1 MSSPVLDDIRGR
13 FLETSRLR
21 LGEMDLL
28 LRRLEEDPGDAAA
41 LQQLARHFHGLAG
54 LGGTCG
60 FPRVSELGDE
70 AEAMM
75 LPMVRRG
82 AAPDAAMVVHFRELA
97 ATIGR
102 EIAGN
107 DGVPSF
113 LADAPGA
120 GALAGPGTASRD
132 REEHP
137 PRRILVVDDD
147 EVANELFRGILS
159 SSGYEVE
166 VCRNPVEFEKVL
178 FAFRPDLLLMD
189 VQLSHELTGHD
200 LVRLVR
206 QSEQF
211 SRLPVIIVT
220 SESERRAVEDADAGA
235 DTLVTKPVNW
245 DTLLSHIAAR
255 LERAAVVRDPAD

>member
-1 MSSPVLDDIRGR
+1 MSSPVLDDIRAR
-13 FLETSRLR
+13 FRETSRLR

-28 LRRLEEDPGDAAA
+28 LGRLEGDPGDAAA
-41 LQQLARHFHGLAG
+41 LQQLARHFHALAG

-60 FPRVSELGDE
+60 FPRVSDLGDE

-75 LPMVRRG
+75 LPLVRRG
-82 AAPDAAMVVHFRELA
+82 AVPDAAMLVQFRELTA
-97 ATIGR
+97 AIGR
-102 EIAGN
+102 EIAGD
-107 DGVPSF
+107 DGVPAFRAEPSE
-113 LADAPGA
+113 ADALAA
-120 GALAGPGTASRD
+120 GAASRD

-137 PRRILVVDDD
+137 SRRILVVDDD

-166 VCRNPVEFEKVL
+166 VCGNPLQFEKML
-178 FAFRPDLLLMD
+178 LEFRPDLLLMD

-200 LVRLVR
+200 LVRFVR

-220 SESERRAVEDADAGA
+220 SDSERRAILEDPDAGA

-245 DTLLSHIAAR
+245 DALLSHIAAR
-255 LERAAVVRDPAD
+255 LERAAVLRDPAD